1 MSGGVQT
8 ISVNSED
15 DGLRLD
21 KWFKKHYPGLTF
33 GRLQKLLRTGQVRV
47 EGKKA
52 KEPSLRLEVG
62 QSVRVPPL
70 DREKDA
76 KPPPSA
82 PQRLSRED
90 TEAVQSWVLHQDE
103 HIIIL
108 NKPAGLAVQGGS
120 GTKKHIDGML
130 GALKDGRTDKPRL
143 VHRLDKDTS
152 GILVL
157 ARTQKAAQALTAA
170 FRTKTVRKAYW
181 AVVVGVPEL
190 PKGRIDLP
198 LGKRHAKSGERM
210 VVDEFEGKRAVTRFK
225 TIDQAG
231 RRAVWLEME
240 PVTGRTH
247 QLRVH
252 MQAIG
257 TPILGDGKY
266 GGQEAFLP
274 GAEVPKQLHLHAR
287 AIRFPHP
294 GGGTFEI
301 VAPLPDHMK
310 TTWAYLGFDDVSAP
324 APFMDDED

>member
-1 MSGGVQT
+1 MGGVQT
-8 ISVNSED
+8 VEVTRED
-15 DGLRLD
+15 DGVRLD
-21 KWFKKHYPGLTF
+21 RWFKKHYPGLTF

-47 EGKKA
+47 DGKKA
-52 KEPSLRLEVG
+52 KEPKLRLEEG

-70 DREKDA
+70 EKEKGAQTQQPSKQRVTRE
-76 KPPPSA
+76 
-82 PQRLSRED
+82 
-90 TEAVQSWVLHQDE
+90 EAEAIRSWVLHEDD

-120 GTKKHIDGML
+120 GTTKHIDGML
-130 GALKDGRTDKPRL
+130 NALKGDRMDKPRL

-157 ARTQKAAQALTAA
+157 ARSQKAAQALTAA
-170 FRTKTVRKAYW
+170 FRTKNVRKAYW
-181 AVVVGVPEL
+181 GIVVGVPERSE
-190 PKGRIDLP
+190 GRIDLP

-210 VVDEFEGKRAVTRFK
+210 VVDEFEGKRAITQFK

-266 GGQEAFLP
+266 GGGEAFLP

-287 AIRFPHP
+287 AIRFVHP
-294 GGGTFEI
+294 AGGQFELI
-301 VAPLPDHMK
+301 APMPDHMK
-310 TTWAYLGFDDVSAP
+310 ETWAYLGFDEASAP
-324 APFMDDED
+324 APFTEDDF

>member
-1 MSGGVQT
+1 MSGVQT
-8 ISVNSED
+8 VEVTRED

-33 GRLQKLLRTGQVRV
+33 GRLQKLLRTGQIRV
-47 EGKKA
+47 DGVKTKA
-52 KEPSLRLEVG
+52 PSLRLEAG

-76 KPPPSA
+76 KPAQASA
-82 PQRLSRED
+82 QRLSRE
-90 TEAVQSWVLHQDE
+90 EAEAIRSWVLHQDE
-103 HIIIL
+103 HVIIL

-120 GTKKHIDGML
+120 GTKQHVDGML
-130 GALKDGRTDKPRL
+130 SALKGDYPEKPRL

-152 GILVL
+152 GVLVL
-157 ARTQKAAQALTAA
+157 ARTRRAAQALTAS
-170 FRTKTVRKAYW
+170 FKTKDVRKAYW
-181 AVVVGVPEL
+181 AVVVGVPEM
-190 PKGRIDLP
+190 PQGRINLA
-198 LGKRHAKSGERM
+198 LSKRHSKSGERM
-210 VVDEFEGKRAVTRFK
+210 VVDEFEGKRALTVFQ

-240 PVTGRTH
+240 PITGRTH

-266 GGQEAFLP
+266 GGGEAFLP

-294 GGGTFEI
+294 GGGMFEI
-301 VAPLPDHMK
+301 IAPLPAHMK
-310 TTWAYLGFDDVSAP
+310 ETWAYLGFDEASAP
-324 APFMDDED
+324 QPFGEEPA